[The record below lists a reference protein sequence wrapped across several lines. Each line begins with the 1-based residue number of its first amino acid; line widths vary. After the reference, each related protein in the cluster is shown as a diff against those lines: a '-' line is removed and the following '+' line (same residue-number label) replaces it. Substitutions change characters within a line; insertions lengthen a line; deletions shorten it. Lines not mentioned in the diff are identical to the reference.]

1 MLIIVALGFCNTN
14 ANAQLVVAEGSDLIA
29 EGWTLDSL
37 IRTHLLGYGLDSVWN
52 ITFNGSSTA
61 MCSRIAHYR
70 HPSSAEL
77 ASGRTLPSTFP
88 FTSGVVLCTGH
99 PSNFKGPN
107 LQMNMTTNRDELC
120 SPYAYDANFFA
131 NIAGVDTIPETAVL
145 EFDCVPRSP
154 VLRFRYIF
162 ASEEY
167 PAENTRFNDVF
178 GVFLRPIGGSD
189 SNVTYVPN
197 TNSPVSINTINQ
209 NVNSQYY
216 VAEQCYDP
224 LELRELSEYNI
235 GFDGRTVPLE
245 SVVNVNPCK
254 PYHFRIA
261 IANVGSSHNESAVFF
276 EANSLRVDTI
286 FTTDSVSI
294 CANELPIFTW
304 QNRHYTGP
312 ASDSAH
318 LMSFCEI
325 DSIVT
330 FHLGVRDTTFLE
342 FSPTACDNYTWASR
356 VYDLSGDYT
365 TRHIGANR
373 NYCDSVVTMH
383 LTVNYTTHDTIW
395 DTCSQN
401 QLPRHFR
408 DRSFVTDQHN
418 LLFVLPGA
426 SSHGCDSIIHYNL
439 KIFPNVVTRIDS
451 TICRNQLP
459 ITWRG
464 YFFSDAGTRRD
475 TLHTTRGADSIVI
488 YTLHVNEN
496 STSII
501 NEWVIENNLPRVFNN
516 VSFYNDTTGAII
528 TIPNRRGCDSIITYS
543 LTVYRNVSNTVDSTI
558 CRPRLPFTWNG
569 HRFTNAGTA
578 TVTLRGNHGV
588 DSVLTMNLHVN
599 DTSMGHIYVG
609 ECYNYTWFGTR
620 YTTSGNQYHRFPNG
634 NAQGCDST
642 VVMHLTIFQ
651 TTRQTVRDTI
661 VENALPHTFNG
672 RTFTGPVSGQTITL
686 TGANVHGCDSVITYY
701 LTVLLNKAVTV
712 PRTICENELPYTWN
726 VTGPTPHD
734 LIFTAAGSQSET
746 LLASDGTDSV
756 VTYLLHVNP
765 NTHSQVTEFIV
776 ENQLPYTYH
785 DSIFTTDAT
794 HETVIFPNR
803 NGCDS
808 IVDYS
813 LVVYR
818 NVYET
823 VDSIICR
830 PSLPFTWNGH
840 TFADAGT
847 TTVTLV
853 GNHGVDSILTMNLF
867 VNDTSMGHENV
878 GECYEYTWNGTRYT
892 TSGDK
897 YHLIP
902 NGNYHGCDSTAVLH
916 LTIFQKTY
924 ETVRDTIVQ
933 NDLPH
938 PFNGRT
944 YYDSILNDTIILT
957 GANIHGC
964 DSVITYYLT
973 VLRNKTTLVPRTI
986 CENDLPYSWHI
997 DGPTPHDLIFASAGL
1012 QSETLE
1018 ASDHTDS
1025 VVTYQ
1030 LTVNLNTY
1038 SLLTEF
1044 VVENALPHT
1053 YHDST
1058 FTTDATHETV
1068 IFPNHN
1074 GCDSIVDYSLVV
1086 YRNVFDTI
1094 DSVICNNHLPITW
1107 NGQTFNGDDT
1117 LQATLVGNHNVDSN
1131 ITMRVHVVYTSAG
1144 DTTVQNCYNYS
1155 WYGMTYSASG
1165 NYNHVLVDGNAV
1177 GCDSTVT
1184 LHLTIYDTSHH
1195 TVHENVIENSLP
1207 YVFNGHYYD
1216 TVVSGDT
1223 IWMSNADIHGCDSI
1237 IHFSLIVH
1245 WNKHTE
1251 LYDTICENFLPHSWP
1266 HLHQSAPI
1274 HDTLVFDAA
1283 GLQYDTLSAYTGA
1296 DSIIGYH
1303 LFVDT
1308 NTHSS
1313 VLQYILENDIPTYTY
1328 HGHAFEGD
1336 TNTTIIISNNR
1347 GCDSII
1353 NFTLRIRRNVYDTID
1368 SVVCNN
1374 HLPLV
1379 WNDSVFAVAGNKTA
1393 NLRGRGFMGVD
1404 SIVTM
1409 FVTIVDTTIA
1419 DTVVSVCDS
1428 MPWYGNYYA
1437 ASGRYPHTFIG
1448 TNAVGCDS
1456 TLYLNLTIRH
1466 SNESLYYDSVIENN
1480 LPRLFNHH
1488 SYSSPITDDTLC
1500 LRGVNAVG
1508 CDSVIHYNLVVWYN
1522 DSTFLDTAVCENFIP
1537 LVDWHHNTFTQAGT
1551 QYDTLYTIHG
1561 ADSVL
1566 HLNLRVKYNTDT
1578 TIHRYIIENDLPY
1591 TFNGHTYVG
1600 DTIGDTVLI
1609 SNHLGCD
1616 STIIFTLS
1624 IYRNV
1629 FDTLD
1634 STLCENYLPL
1644 TWNTRTFTTDDTMSY
1659 CFIGGGMFGVDSTV
1673 TMRVHVL
1680 RNTYST
1686 YYDTVIE
1693 NNLPRLFNGTYFSDS
1708 ISHATVTITN
1718 SAGCDSI
1725 IDYSLFVWRNVRTDL
1740 DSTVCQN
1747 FMPVVWEDST
1757 FVPNSPVPT
1766 VPYTLSKM
1774 RPLYTIHGA
1783 DSLVYTHLLIN
1794 PNTVASIYDTIVQ
1807 NTLPYIWENTTF
1819 VWGGPRVQ
1827 VMTTANANGCDSI
1840 VTLNLHVWENVWATA
1855 DSTICENSLTFSWN
1869 DSLFYQTDTKVTKIF
1884 TTHGADSTLT
1894 MNVTVHYNTAS
1905 IVFDTTVENSLT
1917 YTYNGYPFDGPV
1929 QDSVIIFP
1937 NANQCDSIVDYSLH
1951 VWWNIRDTVT
1961 YTTCENNVPI
1971 TINGITFTRTGAGTI
1986 ILPSYT
1992 GADSIVWTHV
2002 TVNPNT
2008 HGTQRDTLVENNLPA
2023 SYYGHTF
2030 YTDVVDTTVYIPGFN
2045 HWGCDSSISYNLKV
2059 WRNVSV
2065 VNDTTICQHNL
2076 PFIWND
2082 SVFSSQGVKNTQLL
2096 TTHGADSIVTMRVF
2110 VNPDNQYT
2118 EVVRACDSYTWPN
2131 NGREYTSDNFTDT
2144 VMLKNRYGCDSLV
2157 TLNLYMHSTIYAEQ
2171 RYDTVCIDALPYPYE
2186 DTIFMPGTQSGD
2198 FTFTYT
2204 SVNLCDSVIP
2214 YHLYV
2219 MPLPLIDV
2227 HKVGFVCDQWAYEF
2241 IVERTD
2247 DIDSVTWTSR
2257 PDDRTLE
2264 SQAHLDTVFVAPKEE
2279 TTYTVTGTNERFQCT
2294 NSMTFNVQEVPT
2306 LQARIRHNPPYAT
2319 PDQLEFEFFDIST
2332 GQISQRLWTLPDLV
2346 TSDAYFRYT
2355 YPTQYDSIL
2364 VTLMVEEDRFH
2375 CQDTV
2380 SEWIPY
2386 KGGIIWAPDVFTPRM
2401 GENNRFQVKMYN
2413 VVDYAIYIYTREG
2426 ALVYSSTNMNDSWD
2440 GHHKGKL
2447 CPQAAY
2453 TYRVVY
2459 TTVDAPNTPKSK
2471 IGTVTLLH

>member
-1 MLIIVALGFCNTN
+1 MKKIKRYLLLIIVALVFCNTN

-77 ASGRTLPSTFP
+77 ASGDYLPSTFP
-88 FTSGVVLCTGH
+88 FTSGVVLCTGR
-99 PSNFKGPN
+99 PSEFAGPN
-107 LQMNMTTNRDELC
+107 YQRNMTTNRDELC

-216 VAEQCYDP
+216 VAEQYYTMAQIA
-224 LELRELSEYNI
+224 RLSEYNI
-235 GFDGRTVPLE
+235 GFDGRTIPLE

-426 SSHGCDSIIHYNL
+426 NSHGCDSIIHYNL

-620 YTTSGNQYHRFPNG
+620 YTTSGNKYHRFPNG

-818 NVYET
+818 NV
-823 VDSIICR
+823 
-830 PSLPFTWNGH
+830 
-840 TFADAGT
+840 
-847 TTVTLV
+847 
-853 GNHGVDSILTMNLF
+853 
-867 VNDTSMGHENV
+867 
-878 GECYEYTWNGTRYT
+878 
-892 TSGDK
+892 
-897 YHLIP
+897 
-902 NGNYHGCDSTAVLH
+902 
-916 LTIFQKTY
+916 
-924 ETVRDTIVQ
+924 
-933 NDLPH
+933 
-938 PFNGRT
+938 
-944 YYDSILNDTIILT
+944 
-957 GANIHGC
+957 
-964 DSVITYYLT
+964 
-973 VLRNKTTLVPRTI
+973 
-986 CENDLPYSWHI
+986 
-997 DGPTPHDLIFASAGL
+997 
-1012 QSETLE
+1012 
-1018 ASDHTDS
+1018 
-1025 VVTYQ
+1025 
-1030 LTVNLNTY
+1030 
-1038 SLLTEF
+1038 
-1044 VVENALPHT
+1044 
-1053 YHDST
+1053 
-1058 FTTDATHETV
+1058 
-1068 IFPNHN
+1068 
-1074 GCDSIVDYSLVV
+1074 
-1086 YRNVFDTI
+1086 FDTI
-1094 DSVICNNHLPITW
+1094 DSIICNNSLPFVW
-1107 NGQTFNGDDT
+1107 NGQTFSGDDT
-1117 LQATLVGNHNVDSN
+1117 LQATLVGNHGVDSN
-1131 ITMRVHVVYTSAG
+1131 VTMHVHVIYTSTG
-1144 DTTVQNCYNYS
+1144 DTNIQNCYGYD
-1155 WYGMTYSASG
+1155 WYGSHYSASG
-1165 NYNHVLVDGNAV
+1165 NYNHVIVGGNAV

-1184 LHLTIYDTSHH
+1184 MHLTIHDTSHH
-1195 TVHENVIENSLP
+1195 TVMQTVIENSLP

-1237 IHFSLIVH
+1237 IHFSLSVH

-1347 GCDSII
+1347 GCDSIV

-1757 FVPNSPVPT
+1757 FVPSSPVPT